1 MYSYNSILIKLWPTL
16 SFLNCPSL
24 SFTSAERNITD
35 IWMETKQG
43 ALFVSNINDA
53 DHMIQIQNESTFV
66 SWKNFVKSAS
76 TFLEDVQNM
85 WCTSKLAKGKYLY
98 LPQKPLIKSLNIHG
112 CKTTFSFVVYKGKLV
127 LPKNCDVRFE
137 KLNPENWEIYLCS

>member
-1 MYSYNSILIKLWPTL
+1 M
-16 SFLNCPSL
+16 SL
-24 SFTSAERNITD
+24 SKFYKCREKHYWYMNGNKTRSTICVKYKWCRPHD
-35 IWMETKQG
+35 
-43 ALFVSNINDA
+43 
-53 DHMIQIQNESTFV
+53 IQIQNESTFV